1 MTTHPTAG
9 ELVAAVSAFLE
20 RLTPALPPRE
30 AFMARVA
37 QNALGI
43 VGRELAQGPAAEAD
57 AAARLA
63 ALLGHEGEL
72 DALVAELSGALRS
85 GELDAGSPGLL
96 EALKANTLAQL
107 AIDQPDY
114 RWRAEA
120 EDGPTRSSAQER
132 T

>member
-20 RLTPALPPRE
+20 RLTPTLPPRE

-43 VGRELAQGPAAEAD
+43 VGRELVQGPDAESA

-63 ALLGHEGEL
+63 ELLGREGSLETLTAELCRGLREGEL
-72 DALVAELSGALRS
+72 DQGA
-85 GELDAGSPGLL
+85 PGLL
-96 EALKANTLAQL
+96 AALKANTLAQL

-114 RWRAEA
+114 RWRADP
-120 EDGPTRSSAQER
+120 DGPPARTSAQDS

>member
-20 RLTPALPPRE
+20 RLTPTLAPRE

-43 VGRELAQGPAAEAD
+43 VWRELAQGPTAEAA
-57 AAARLA
+57 AAARLSD
-63 ALLGHEGEL
+63 LLGREGSLEALTSDLCRALRDGEL
-72 DALVAELSGALRS
+72 DAA
-85 GELDAGSPGLL
+85 SPGLL

-114 RWRAEA
+114 RWRAEGA
-120 EDGPTRSSAQER
+120 PTRSSAQES